1 MVVVEGVPQA
11 VLDHGVDE
19 LLVAHASAPALIEG
33 GEGSGAHVL
42 GAAADDDVS
51 VAGENGTAGLD
62 DGLHAG
68 TADHA
73 DGVSGDGVGQACAH
87 ADLAGNVLAEAGG
100 QDAAEHQLIDVLGS
114 DVRALEGFLDNDGA
128 ELSGGGVLEGTAEG
142 TDSGTAAVDDVQFFH
157 LTSPLTF
164 VNPDESSDFLRV

>member
-1 MVVVEGVPQA
+1 MVVIEGIPQA

-33 GEGSGAHVL
+33 SEGSGAHVL

-51 VAGENGTAGLD
+51 VAGEDGTAGLD

-73 DGVSGDGVGQACAH
+73 DGVGGNGVGKTCAH
-87 ADLAGNVLAEAGG
+87 ADLAGDILAETGG
-100 QDAAEHQLIDVLGS
+100 QDAAEHHFINVLGS

-128 ELSGGGVLEGTAEG
+128 QLGGGGILQGTAKG
-142 TDSGTAAVDDVQFFH
+142 ADRGTAAIHNIEFFH
-157 LTSPLTF
+157 GISPF
-164 VNPDESSDFLRV
+164 S